1 MQSCSSVSHYLRYV
15 GVLNLMCVMC
25 LSSGGGVT
33 GAGETEGGA
42 EQHPETQQT
51 PPLHHAAVQRN
62 VR

>member
-15 GVLNLMCVMC
+15 GVLNLMC

-33 GAGETEGGA
+33 GAGETERGA
-42 EQHPETQQT
+42 EQHPETQRT
-51 PPLHHAAVQRN
+51 PPLHHATVQRN

>member
-1 MQSCSSVSHYLRYV
+1 
-15 GVLNLMCVMC
+15 MC

-33 GAGETEGGA
+33 GAGEAEGGA
-42 EQHPETQQT
+42 EQHPETERT